1 MPGGWQH
8 FPLEISFKLSL
19 APVNP
24 KPLRYKNCSPAG
36 HSVYPA
42 FPILSPKLEDKEHVL
57 SWDAVLGSQ
66 SREKASKLIAFM
78 VGKVAYNNK
87 KRTTLLSQFNL

>member
-8 FPLEISFKLSL
+8 FPLEISFKVSL
-19 APVNP
+19 VLVNP

-36 HSVYPA
+36 HSVYPSFA
-42 FPILSPKLEDKEHVL
+42 ILSPKLGDKKHVL

-66 SREKASKLIAFM
+66 SRAKASKLNEFM
-78 VGKVAYNNK
+78 VGKIA
-87 KRTTLLSQFNL
+87 